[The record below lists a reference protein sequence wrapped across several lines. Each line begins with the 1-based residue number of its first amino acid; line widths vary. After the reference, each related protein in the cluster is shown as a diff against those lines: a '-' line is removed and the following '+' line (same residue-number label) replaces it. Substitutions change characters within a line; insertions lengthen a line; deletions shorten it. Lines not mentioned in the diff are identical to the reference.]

1 MQPETVPD
9 RASPEGE
16 ALPPYRERIRDV
28 VGRLAAKMGRDL
40 EEGGFGTGEVAELR
54 RMDAAQ
60 GAAATS
66 LTFWRIVVEELEAN
80 KLVGKQ
86 AGGDLLRP
94 WIVIFRAAAELAGHY
109 RPAERLGRALQ
120 QAHVDEKRLVR
131 LLRAEG
137 EDLGEQV
144 RVVVHQ
150 IRTAGVDVDVRDLAE
165 LVLADATHQRGGSGD
180 WVDHVR
186 RSVASAYF
194 RSEYSESKD
203 NETSAE
209 TN

>member
-1 MQPETVPD
+1 MQPETVPE
-9 RASPEGE
+9 RASQQGEG
-16 ALPPYRERIRDV
+16 LPPDRERIRDV

-40 EEGGFGTGEVAELR
+40 EKGGFGTGEVAELR

-80 KLVGKQ
+80 KLLGKQ

-94 WIVIFRAAAELAGHY
+94 WVVILRAAAELAGHY

-150 IRTAGVDVDVRDLAE
+150 IRSAGIDVDVRDLAE
-165 LVLADATHQRGGSGD
+165 LVLADASHQRGGSGE
-180 WVDHVR
+180 WVDRVR
-186 RSVASAYF
+186 RNVASAYF
-194 RSEYSESKD
+194 RSEYSATKEKS
-203 NETSAE
+203 SE